1 MIFILKKMFLLF
13 ALAGLIAVSIFLK
26 GCGAGFRKGYKIE
39 NGEVVRY
46 SGFPATRDIIAE
58 ADAKS
63 FVALNDDF
71 GKDKN
76 HAFYLGN
83 IVPKADAATFEYL
96 ASAYSRDKN
105 NGYSRDQLI
114 STDGP
119 HFNFVPNPNE
129 TPVSV
134 SAEGIP
140 FARDRYR
147 VYKDTYIVEGADPA
161 TFTMVPMFNGNYL
174 THDRRRVYFHE
185 QPMEG
190 ADGATFQ
197 KVSDFHFKDKQHAW
211 GLILG
216 KDIYWSLIEN
226 VDAATFVSLGKS
238 YAKDKKRVYIVTD
251 TIAGADPATFNE
263 KDYLAA
269 RAKNKLHSAGDST
282 TAKN

>member
-1 MIFILKKMFLLF
+1 MMFILRKMFLLF
-13 ALAGLIAVSIFLK
+13 AFAGLIAVSLFLK
-26 GCGAGFRKGYKIE
+26 SCGAGFRKGYKIE

-46 SGFPATRDIIAE
+46 SGFPATRNVIGE
-58 ADAKS
+58 ADARS

-71 GKDKN
+71 GKDKK

-83 IVPKADAATFEYL
+83 SILNADAATFEYL

-114 STDGP
+114 STDGA

-129 TPVSV
+129 TPVNV

-174 THDRRRVYFHE
+174 THDRRRVYFQE
-185 QPMEG
+185 QPMAG

-197 KVSDFHFKDKQHAW
+197 KVSDFYFKDKQHAW
-211 GLILG
+211 CLILG
-216 KDIYWSLIEN
+216 RNIYWSQMDN
-226 VDAATFVSLGKS
+226 VDVVTFVSLGKS
-238 YAKDKKRVYIVTD
+238 YAKDKKRVYIETD

-263 KDYLAA
+263 TDYLAS
-269 RAKNKLHSAGDST
+269 RAKNKLQAAGDSA
-282 TAKN
+282 TAKK